1 MSLKAY
7 RVVYALRLVER
18 RALDVRNWTVLVVEP
33 NKYEGQIIL
42 DLLRNA
48 GCDKVKVV
56 TDQNAAFDLLE
67 VYNANVV
74 IASFEM
80 APLDGAG
87 WTRAYRRN
95 KKLPGRKQAIFITSG
110 AFSLAMAEQ
119 CRHAGANA
127 LIGKPISAKVLMATI
142 NKVLGKPREF
152 IDAEGYVGPCR
163 RAGIVTA
170 GAPKARRK
178 ADDAAAFVDPKTV
191 QTVVD
196 QLVAAAVAY
205 AADANKLEGC
215 EVALRQVQAYAVNA
229 GDGPLMRACAA
240 FALQLS
246 SAKGLRPEAVR
257 AALEVCVNGV
267 VKLVSLG
274 ADQASRREEIAEGV
288 RQAVGKASMQRAA

>member
-1 MSLKAY
+1 LNLKS
-7 RVVYALRLVER
+7 
-18 RALDVRNWTVLVVEP
+18 WTVCVVEP
-33 NKYEGQIIL
+33 NKFEGQIIV

-48 GCDKVKVV
+48 GVDRVKLC
-56 TDQNAAFDLLE
+56 TDQEAANDLLE
-67 VYNANVV
+67 IYNANVV

-80 APLDGAG
+80 GPLDGAA
-87 WTRAYRRN
+87 WTRSYRRN
-95 KKLPGRKQAIFITSG
+95 KRFPGRKQAIFITSG
-110 AFSLAMAEQ
+110 AFSLAMAED

-142 NKVLGKPREF
+142 TKVLSKPREF

-170 GAPKARRK
+170 GAPKKRRK
-178 ADDAAAFVDPKTV
+178 ADDSAVITPDSKTLKVVVDALVGAAA
-191 QTVVD
+191 
-196 QLVAAAVAY
+196 AY
-205 AADANKLEGC
+205 AADANKLDGC
-215 EVALRQVQAYAVNA
+215 EAALRQVQAYAVNA

-257 AALEVCVNGV
+257 SALEVCVSGV

-274 ADQASRREEIAEGV
+274 AEHTSRREEIAEGV
-288 RQAVGKASMQRAA
+288 RQAVGKASLQRAA

>member
-1 MSLKAY
+1 MNLKS
-7 RVVYALRLVER
+7 
-18 RALDVRNWTVLVVEP
+18 WTVCVVEP
-33 NKYEGQIIL
+33 NKFEGQIIV

-48 GCDKVKVV
+48 GVDRVKLCA
-56 TDQNAAFDLLE
+56 DQEAANDLLE
-67 VYNANVV
+67 IYNANVV

-80 APLDGAG
+80 GPLDGAA
-87 WTRAYRRN
+87 WTRSYRRN
-95 KKLPGRKQAIFITSG
+95 KRFPGRKQAIFITSG
-110 AFSLAMAEQ
+110 AFSLAMAEE

-142 NKVLGKPREF
+142 TKVLSKPREF

-170 GAPKARRK
+170 GAPKKRRK
-178 ADDAAAFVDPKTV
+178 ADDSATINPDSKTLKV
-191 QTVVD
+191 VVD
-196 QLVAAAVAY
+196 ALVAAAAAY
-205 AADANKLEGC
+205 AADANKLDAC
-215 EVALRQVQAYAVNA
+215 EAALRQVQAYAVNA

-257 AALEVCVNGV
+257 SALEVCVSGV

-274 ADQASRREEIAEGV
+274 TEQASRREEIAEGV
-288 RQAVGKASMQRAA
+288 RQAVGKASLQRAA

>member
-1 MSLKAY
+1 MDMKS
-7 RVVYALRLVER
+7 
-18 RALDVRNWTVLVVEP
+18 WTVCVIEP
-33 NKYEGQIIL
+33 NKFEGQIIL

-48 GCDKVKVV
+48 GVDRVKVCV
-56 TDQNAAFDLLE
+56 DQDAANDLLE

-80 APLDGAG
+80 GPLDGAA

-110 AFSLAMAEQ
+110 AFSLSMAEE

-127 LIGKPISAKVLMATI
+127 LIGKPISTKVLLATI
-142 NKVLGKPREF
+142 TKVLSKPREF
-152 IDAEGYVGPCR
+152 IDAAGYVGPCR

-170 GAPKARRK
+170 GAPKKRRK
-178 ADDAAAFVDPKTV
+178 ADDGAVSAVDAKTL

-196 QLVAAAVAY
+196 ALVAAAAVY

-215 EVALRQVQAYAVNA
+215 ECALRQVQAYAVNA

-257 AALEVCVNGV
+257 ASLEVCVNGV

-274 ADQASRREEIAEGV
+274 AEQAPRREEIAEGV

>member
-1 MSLKAY
+1 MK
-7 RVVYALRLVER
+7 
-18 RALDVRNWTVLVVEP
+18 NWTVLVVEP

-56 TDQNAAFDLLE
+56 MDQVQALDLLE

-80 APLDGAG
+80 APLDGAA
-87 WTRAYRRN
+87 WTRVYRRN

-142 NKVLGKPREF
+142 TKVLSKPREF

-178 ADDAAAFVDPKTV
+178 ADDASAVIDPKTV
-191 QTVVD
+191 QMVVD
-196 QLVAAAVAY
+196 NLVAAAVAY
-205 AADANKLEGC
+205 VADAKKLEGC
-215 EVALRQVQAYAVNA
+215 ELALRRVQAYAVNA

-257 AALEVCVNGV
+257 ASLEVCVNGV

-274 ADQASRREEIAEGV
+274 ATDAARREEIAEGV

>member
-1 MSLKAY
+1 
-7 RVVYALRLVER
+7 V
-18 RALDVRNWTVLVVEP
+18 DVRNWTVLVVEP
-33 NKYEGQIIL
+33 NKYQGQIIL

-48 GCDKVKVV
+48 GVDKVRVV
-56 TDQNAAFDLLE
+56 TDQAAAVDLLE

-80 APLDGAG
+80 APMDGAA

-95 KKLPGRKQAIFITSG
+95 HKLPGRRQAIFITSG

-127 LIGKPISAKVLMATI
+127 LIGKPISTKVLLATI
-142 NKVLGKPREF
+142 AKVLGKPREF

-170 GAPKARRK
+170 GAPKKRRK
-178 ADDAAAFVDPKTV
+178 VDESATQLDTKTL

-196 QLVAAAVAY
+196 ALVSAAAAY
-205 AADANKLEGC
+205 AMDANKLEGC
-215 EVALRQVQAYAVNA
+215 ETALRQVQAYAVNSA
-229 GDGPLMRACAA
+229 DRPLMRACAA

-246 SAKGLRPEAVR
+246 SAKGLRVEAVR
-257 AALEVCVNGV
+257 ASLEVCVNGV

-274 ADQASRREEIAEGV
+274 ADQAARREEIAEGV

>member
-1 MSLKAY
+1 MDLK
-7 RVVYALRLVER
+7 
-18 RALDVRNWTVLVVEP
+18 NWTVLVVEP

-48 GCDKVKVV
+48 GVEKVRVV
-56 TDQNAAFDLLE
+56 TDQAAAVDLLE

-80 APLDGAG
+80 TPLDGAA

-95 KKLPGRKQAIFITSG
+95 HKLPGRKQAIFITSG

-142 NKVLGKPREF
+142 TKVLSKPREF

-170 GAPKARRK
+170 GAPKKRRK
-178 ADDAAAFVDPKTV
+178 VDDETATPIDPKTI

-196 QLVAAAVAY
+196 GLVAAAAGY
-205 AADANKLEGC
+205 AMDANKLEPC

-246 SAKGLRPEAVR
+246 SAKGLRVEAVR
-257 AALEVCVNGV
+257 ASLEVCVNGV

-274 ADQASRREEIAEGV
+274 ADQTARREEIAEGV

>member
-1 MSLKAY
+1 M
-7 RVVYALRLVER
+7 
-18 RALDVRNWTVLVVEP
+18 NWTVLVVEP

-48 GCDKVKVV
+48 GVEKVRVV
-56 TDQNAAFDLLE
+56 TDQAAAVDLLE

-80 APLDGAG
+80 GPMDGAA

-95 KKLPGRKQAIFITSG
+95 QRLPGRKQAIFITSG
-110 AFSLAMAEQ
+110 AFSLSMAEE

-127 LIGKPISAKVLMATI
+127 LIGKPISAKVLTATI
-142 NKVLGKPREF
+142 TKVLGKPREF
-152 IDAEGYVGPCR
+152 IDAQGYVGPCR

-170 GAPKARRK
+170 GAPRKRRK
-178 ADDAAAFVDPKTV
+178 VDDTVTVDPKTL

-196 QLVAAAVAY
+196 GLVTAAAAY
-205 AADANKLEGC
+205 AVDVNKLEGC
-215 EVALRQVQAYAVNA
+215 EVALRHVQAYAVNA

-257 AALEVCVNGV
+257 ASLEVCVNGV

-274 ADQASRREEIAEGV
+274 ADQTARREEIAEGV

>member
-1 MSLKAY
+1 MNVK
-7 RVVYALRLVER
+7 
-18 RALDVRNWTVLVVEP
+18 NWTVLIIEP
-33 NKYEGQIIL
+33 NRYEGQIIL

-48 GCDKVKVV
+48 GVDRVKVV
-56 TDQNAAFDLLE
+56 PDQAQAMDLLE
-67 VYNANVV
+67 VYNADVV

-80 APLDGAG
+80 APLDGAA
-87 WTRAYRRN
+87 WTRMYRRN
-95 KKLPGRKQAIFITSG
+95 RKLPGRKQAIFITSG

-142 NKVLGKPREF
+142 TKVLSKPREF

-170 GAPKARRK
+170 GAPKKRRK
-178 ADDAAAFVDPKTV
+178 VDDSATPADPKTV
-191 QTVVD
+191 KTVVEA
-196 QLVAAAVAY
+196 LVSAAAAY
-205 AADANKLEGC
+205 AVDANKLEGC
-215 EVALRQVQAYAVNA
+215 EAALREVQAYAVNA

-257 AALEVCVNGV
+257 ASLEVCVNGV

-274 ADQASRREEIAEGV
+274 ADQATRREEIAEGV

>member
-1 MSLKAY
+1 M
-7 RVVYALRLVER
+7 
-18 RALDVRNWTVLVVEP
+18 DVRNWTVLVIEP

-56 TDQNAAFDLLE
+56 TDQQAAFDLLE

-80 APLDGAG
+80 APLDGAA
-87 WTRAYRRN
+87 WTRLYRRN
-95 KKLPGRKQAIFITSG
+95 KKLPGRKQSIFITSG

-127 LIGKPISAKVLMATI
+127 LIGKPISAKVLVATI
-142 NKVLGKPREF
+142 SKVLGKPREF

-178 ADDAAAFVDPKTV
+178 ADDASAIVDPKTL

-196 QLVAAAVAY
+196 GLVAAAVAY

-215 EVALRQVQAYAVNA
+215 ETALRHVQAYAVNA

-257 AALEVCVNGV
+257 ASLEVCVNGV

-274 ADQASRREEIAEGV
+274 ADQAARREEIAEGV

>member
-1 MSLKAY
+1 MLLK
-7 RVVYALRLVER
+7 
-18 RALDVRNWTVLVVEP
+18 NWTVLVVEP
-33 NKYEGQIIL
+33 NKFERQIIL

-48 GCDKVKVV
+48 GVEKVKVV
-56 TDQNAAFDLLE
+56 GDQAAALEILE

-80 APLDGAG
+80 TPLDGAG
-87 WTRAYRRN
+87 WTRVYRRN
-95 KKLPGRKQAIFITSG
+95 NKLPGRKQAIFITSG
-110 AFSLAMAEQ
+110 AFSLAMAEE

-127 LIGKPISAKVLMATI
+127 LIGKPISAKVLTATI
-142 NKVLGKPREF
+142 TKVLSKPREF
-152 IDAEGYVGPCR
+152 IDAAGYVGPCR

-170 GAPKARRK
+170 GAPRKRRQ
-178 ADDAAAFVDPKTV
+178 ADDSLVTVDAKTV
-191 QTVVD
+191 KTVVEG
-196 QLVAAAVAY
+196 LVAAAGAY

-215 EVALRQVQAYAVNA
+215 ELALRQVQAYAVNS

-257 AALEVCVNGV
+257 ASLEVCVNGV

-274 ADQASRREEIAEGV
+274 AGEAARREEIAEGV